1 MNSHS
6 HAIRILTIASVITLM
21 LSGCS
26 PVPIHPSSNQSGSYN
41 SSQMNYAPNP
51 QRASIVNVAHRSLG
65 VRYKWGGESP
75 QEGFDC
81 SGLTQYAYA
90 KSGVKIP
97 RTAAQQRDAS
107 RRISYSQLQP
117 GDLIFFR
124 ISANTN
130 HVGIYIGNN
139 EFIQAGSGS
148 KRVKIENLDNPYWKK
163 RFVKFGTYLI

>member
-1 MNSHS
+1 MNRYSY
-6 HAIRILTIASVITLM
+6 AARLLMMTSVITLI

-26 PVPIHPSSNQSGSYN
+26 PAPIYPHSHQNGSY
-41 SSQMNYAPNP
+41 SSQMNYPYNP
-51 QRASIVNVAHRSLG
+51 QRTAIISTAHRSLG

-107 RRISYSQLQP
+107 RRVSYSQLQP
-117 GDLIFFR
+117 GDLIFFKINAR
-124 ISANTN
+124 TN

-148 KRVKIENLDNPYWKK
+148 KRVKVENLDNPYWKK
-163 RFVKFGTYLI
+163 RLVKFGTYLI